1 MEQLP
6 DLAFSVAPELC
17 NRCGRC
23 VADCPAKILTIP
35 SEGPVQLI
43 LENARLCYRCQHCLA
58 ICPHGAISI
67 LGRNPQASFLLA
79 GNLPSPQSM
88 EVLMRGRRSNRSYKP
103 ENVPSEQIREMLE
116 IANAAPTGRNCRGV
130 RWTVIDDRSK
140 LAVFREKLLNGI
152 ETAAARGHL
161 PPGRE
166 SFADFP
172 RAWKDENI
180 DILFRGAPH
189 FVVTSASRDA
199 ATPQVDCVIALS
211 YFELLANARGIGTI
225 WDGLAHWTLTELV
238 PEAREWLGIPEDHVI
253 GYCMAFGL
261 PKIPFQRTVQHTP
274 PEIHWIK

>member
-1 MEQLP
+1 METLP

-23 VADCPAKILTIP
+23 VADCLANILTLP
-35 SEGPVQLI
+35 AEGPVQMI
-43 LENARLCYRCQHCLA
+43 LEKSDQCYRCQHCLA

-67 LGRNPQASFLLA
+67 LGRSPGASLPLK
-79 GNLPSPQSM
+79 GSLPSPQSM
-88 EVLMRGRRSNRSYKP
+88 EALMRGRRSNRSYKS
-103 ENVPSEQIREMLE
+103 ENVPSAQIREMLE

-130 RWTVIDDRSK
+130 RWTVIDDRPK
-140 LAVFREKLLNGI
+140 LAVFRDKLLNGI
-152 ETAAARGHL
+152 EEAAAKGSL

-166 SFADFP
+166 SFANFP
-172 RAWKDENI
+172 RVWKEENV

-189 FVVTSASRDA
+189 FLVASASRDM

-211 YFELLANARGIGTI
+211 YFELLAHTRGIGTV
-225 WDGLAHWTLTELV
+225 WDGLAYWTLTELV

-261 PKIPFQRTVQHTP
+261 PKTPFQRTVQHAP
-274 PEIHWIK
+274 PEINWIK